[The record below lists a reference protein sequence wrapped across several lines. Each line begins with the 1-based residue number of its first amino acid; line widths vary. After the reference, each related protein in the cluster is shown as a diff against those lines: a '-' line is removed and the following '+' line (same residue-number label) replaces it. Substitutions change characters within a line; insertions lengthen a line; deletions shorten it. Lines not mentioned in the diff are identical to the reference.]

1 MDMVRSLVHVALLFG
16 EMPGHALLVMLMVT
30 PVLGVHESETLPEQ
44 YAWTGRMPAG
54 AMSRTPERASKTMA
68 IRFFFRVFSLKKSL
82 GPVVDY

>member
-1 MDMVRSLVHVALLFG
+1 MDIVRSLVHVALSCG

-54 AMSRTPERASKTMA
+54 AMSRTPESVKRTTA
-68 IRFFFRVFSLKKSL
+68 ILFFFRVFSLKKSL
-82 GPVVDY
+82 GMVVD